1 MDRLPRIRLSGEL
14 EGDYVI
20 LLEHDRGALRI
31 APEQRGE
38 LPKVV
43 ALKQTSSVAPAQWE
57 GELDDGRVLYAH
69 YRRGELNVGIGKDR
83 DEGIGNSFP
92 GKSLLSK
99 YLGGELDGAMDFEDL
114 RAQLYGLVEFPEGL
128 EVEGERRRETKKIGA
143 EASGAEITEILDSI
157 PGSWERA
164 QEGLEQAR
172 RGETIP
178 LDEL

>member
-1 MDRLPRIRLSGEL
+1 MDRLPRIKVTGAL
-14 EGDYVI
+14 EGDYVV

-57 GELDDGRVLYAH
+57 GDLDDGRLLYAH
-69 YRRGELNVGIGKDR
+69 YRRGQLNVGIGKDK
-83 DEGIGNSFP
+83 DEAIGNSFP

-128 EVEGERRRETKKIGA
+128 EVEGGREWGA
-143 EASGAEITEILDSI
+143 GLASGDD
-157 PGSWERA
+157 G
-164 QEGLEQAR
+164 
-172 RGETIP
+172 
-178 LDEL
+178 

>member
-1 MDRLPRIRLSGEL
+1 MGDLPRITLSGDL
-14 EGDYVI
+14 EGDYVV

-31 APEQRGE
+31 APEQQDE

-43 ALKQTSSVAPAQWE
+43 ALEQTSSVAPAQWE
-57 GELDDGRVLYAH
+57 GELDGGRVLYAH
-69 YRRGELNVGIGKDR
+69 YRRGQLNVGVGGDR
-83 DEGIGNSFP
+83 DGAIGNSFP

-114 RAQLYGLVEFPEGL
+114 RAHLYGLVEFPEGL
-128 EVEGERRRETKKIGA
+128 KVEGERRREAKKIGA

-157 PGSWERA
+157 PGSREAA
-164 QEGLEQAR
+164 QKAMEQVE

-178 LDEL
+178 LEEL